1 MKIKNFEDLEI
12 WKESKEIAVKIF
24 KITNNIK
31 FKYDLGFKDQ
41 IRRSAISIPSNISEG
56 FERNNN
62 NEFIYFLKI
71 AKGSSSE
78 LITQL
83 KIAYETGFLLEKE
96 ANYFIE
102 RLKIINSKIGKLI
115 SYLLKN
121 KV

>member
-96 ANYFIE
+96 VNYFIE

>member
-12 WKESKEIAVKIF
+12 WKGSKEIAVKIF
-24 KITNNIK
+24 KITNNIR

-41 IRRSAISIPSNISEG
+41 IRRSAISMPSNISEG

-115 SYLLKN
+115 IYLLKN